1 VTTTIAASTPRT
13 RRVAILGGGRLAF
26 GALAMVRA
34 AVAAGSRF
42 SLQGFGRSAAAR
54 AVLRDGGAVVVDSIA
69 AAVDG
74 ADLVVVCVPAPALH
88 GVVAE
93 AAATATGDQVVLH
106 AARGVGAGFAL
117 PHQVLR
123 GGSCWKKI
131 VVIGGPIYL
140 DDAGSGR
147 ILNAAIASRFDEALA
162 AVRGL
167 VKGAPIRLSAT
178 HDIVGVELCGAL
190 SNVGHLATGLAAGAG
205 LSETDQGLL
214 HVRAL
219 LEAGRFGR
227 ALGAEPGT
235 FSGLAGVGD
244 LIPRRVSSQKMHRDV
259 GFAIATHAT
268 TGGDT
273 DVDIPVDLEGAVT
286 AREGVAFA
294 RRQQVDA
301 PLMRAVVAILDD
313 GASVGSTLREVL
325 DTDLGLQAA

>member
-1 VTTTIAASTPRT
+1 
-13 RRVAILGGGRLAF
+13 
-26 GALAMVRA
+26 M
-34 AVAAGSRF
+34 
-42 SLQGFGRSAAAR
+42 
-54 AVLRDGGAVVVDSIA
+54 SIKI
-69 AAVDG
+69 
-74 ADLVVVCVPAPALH
+74 
-88 GVVAE
+88 
-93 AAATATGDQVVLH
+93 
-106 AARGVGAGFAL
+106 RK
-117 PHQVLR
+117 
-123 GGSCWKKI
+123 KKI

-178 HDIVGVELCGAL
+178 HDIAGVELCGAL

-227 ALGAEPGT
+227 AMGAERGT

-244 LIPRRVSSQKMHRDV
+244 LIPRRVSSQKKHKDI
-259 GFAIATHAT
+259 GHAIAI
-268 TGGDT
+268 GGIGAGARDDDD
-273 DVDIPVDLEGAVT
+273 DVTSTLEGAIT
-286 AREGVAFA
+286 AREGVRFA
-294 RRQQVDA
+294 DHHHVDA
-301 PLMRAVVAILDD
+301 PLMRAVVAILDEGKPA
-313 GASVGSTLREVL
+313 GATLKEVL